1 MTNLS
6 QAQADIIG
14 ALRSAG
20 LTVQG
25 WEVQKAVPPIV
36 VVAPALPVSVET
48 TGSGVTH
55 GTPFKTN
62 WLIQIVAGRGTDTV
76 VREALNDMIGRALL
90 ALQPHLLD
98 IEVEAPIF
106 TEGDPKYIGAEMT
119 ASYAIDMKEE

>member
-14 ALRSAG
+14 ALRGAG

-25 WEVQKAVPPIV
+25 WEVQKTVPPV
-36 VVAPALPVSVET
+36 VVVCPALPSVET

-62 WLIQIVAGRGTDTV
+62 WMIQIVAGKGTDTV
-76 VREALNDMIGRALL
+76 VRDALNDMIGRALL
-90 ALQPHLLD
+90 ALRPHMQD
-98 IEVEAPIF
+98 IEVESPKF
-106 TEGDPKYIGAEMT
+106 TQGETSYLGAEIA

>member
-14 ALRSAG
+14 ALRGAG

-25 WEVQKAVPPIV
+25 WEVQKAVPPV
-36 VVAPALPVSVET
+36 VVVCPALPSIET

-62 WLIQIVAGRGTDTV
+62 WMIQIVAGRGTDTA
-76 VREALNDMIGRALL
+76 VRDALNDMIGRALL
-90 ALQPHLLD
+90 ALQPHMQD
-98 IEVEAPIF
+98 IEVESPKF
-106 TEGDPKYIGAEMT
+106 TDGDPKYLGAEIA